1 MSRPATSKRLLSH
14 SLALYL
20 AVLGAASMAYY
31 HQGLFIPRSNAMLEA
46 RGLGNGYSFGNDFY
60 QIWLASRLWFFAR
73 IDPYSPE
80 MTRDIQIGLYGRPL
94 DPNRPADLK
103 DRRIFPYPAFAEIL
117 FWPAALFPFTVVRV
131 AVLGLLIPATV
142 ATVLVWMRALSWHL
156 QWPFLLITLLLV
168 LCSYPALEG
177 FYAGQVG
184 LLVGFLF
191 AASILSIQ
199 QGRLLQSGVLL
210 GLTTIKPQVI
220 VLAALYL
227 LAWTAYDWRK
237 RRSFCVGFVGTV
249 LLLVGGAFVI
259 WPHWISSWL
268 HVVVMYR
275 GYTGPPLVQE
285 LLTTMGLGSAATPT
299 IVVTAAC
306 IAVALTLAWQNRSA
320 TSNSLA
326 FWWTLG
332 TLLAIT
338 VIALLPR
345 QAGECRAKLG
355 HPLRLLDR
363 VLLERFRVQTPT
375 PKPPGGVECDRRE
388 PRAWVA
394 RDGAAFE
401 CALRIEE
408 RRLHHILGIVAVVQ
422 LPLDEPD
429 QTGAM
434 LAVKSLDLDGHTE
447 PVPARR
453 GRLTLL
459 PGATRA
465 GAPGRG
471 RRTRCPARRGS
482 AQRRRPRR

>member
-156 QWPFLLITLLLV
+156 QRPFLLITLLLV

-345 QAGECRAKLG
+345 QAVYDHGILLPGIFLIVLFRHELSSNAIRKALLYFGLCILLWPWFASEGLVLLRPLMSSNEFYSKGIFSL
-355 HPLRLLDR
+355 PLRTAAVFPFV
-363 VLLERFRVQTPT
+363 VLGL
-375 PKPPGGVECDRRE
+375 
-388 PRAWVA
+388 
-394 RDGAAFE
+394 
-401 CALRIEE
+401 
-408 RRLHHILGIVAVVQ
+408 
-422 LPLDEPD
+422 
-429 QTGAM
+429 
-434 LAVKSLDLDGHTE
+434 
-447 PVPARR
+447 
-453 GRLTLL
+453 LTLL
-459 PGATRA
+459 RPSKL
-465 GAPGRG
+465 
-471 RRTRCPARRGS
+471 S
-482 AQRRRPRR
+482 AAAWSDSTFAEVDKTLTMSSR

>member
-94 DPNRPADLK
+94 DANRPADLK
-103 DRRIFPYPAFAEIL
+103 ERRIFPYPAFAEIL

-184 LLVGFLF
+184 LLAGFLF

-220 VLAALYL
+220 LLAALYL

-345 QAGECRAKLG
+345 QAVYDHGILLPGIFLIVLFRHELSSNAIRKALLYFGLCILLWPWFASEGLVLLRPLMSSNEFYSKGIFSL
-355 HPLRLLDR
+355 PLRTAAVFPFV
-363 VLLERFRVQTPT
+363 VLGL
-375 PKPPGGVECDRRE
+375 
-388 PRAWVA
+388 
-394 RDGAAFE
+394 
-401 CALRIEE
+401 
-408 RRLHHILGIVAVVQ
+408 
-422 LPLDEPD
+422 
-429 QTGAM
+429 
-434 LAVKSLDLDGHTE
+434 
-447 PVPARR
+447 
-453 GRLTLL
+453 LTLL
-459 PGATRA
+459 RPSKL
-465 GAPGRG
+465 
-471 RRTRCPARRGS
+471 S
-482 AQRRRPRR
+482 AAAWSDSTFAEVDKTLTMSSR